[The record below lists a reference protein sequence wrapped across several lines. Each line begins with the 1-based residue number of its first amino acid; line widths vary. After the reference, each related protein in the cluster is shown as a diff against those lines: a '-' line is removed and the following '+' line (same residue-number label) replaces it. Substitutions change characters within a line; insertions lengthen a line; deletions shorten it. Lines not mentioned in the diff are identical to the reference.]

1 MRPAN
6 YLQQPIVLL
15 AMVSLAENEEQFETV
30 LRKFKYYSKVIVAIW
45 KPQQVI
51 LGVGK
56 SGQLVDNTVICDHL
70 FRKEHI

>member
-1 MRPAN
+1 
-6 YLQQPIVLL
+6 
-15 AMVSLAENEEQFETV
+15 MVSLAGNEEQFETV
-30 LRKFKYYSKVIVAIW
+30 FKKFKDYSKVIVTVC